1 MKARK
6 KQRQKNEKVIFTGI
20 KTNFVFNTD
29 VCIGGLTVSHLHE
42 RLMILLI
49 KWQRKLI
56 YLQFNISVN

>member
-29 VCIGGLTVSHLHE
+29 VCIEGLTVSHLHE
-42 RLMILLI
+42 QFMILLI
-49 KWQRKLI
+49 KWQRKSVD
-56 YLQFNISVN
+56 LQFYISVN